1 MENTE
6 KLLLEISQK
15 IDGLNQEMRTEF
27 KQVND
32 RIVEVEKTM
41 VKLDEKIAGIDKRL
55 SNEETISRTAL
66 GAIVGGAALTVIK
79 YWFFPD

>member
-1 MENTE
+1 MLALQLSALKMENTE

-32 RIVEVEKTM
+32 RIVEVEKSI

-55 SNEETISRTAL
+55 S
-66 GAIVGGAALTVIK
+66 
-79 YWFFPD
+79 FFLR

>member
-1 MENTE
+1 MLALQPSALKMENTE

-32 RIVEVEKTM
+32 RIVEVEKSI

-55 SNEETISRTAL
+55 S
-66 GAIVGGAALTVIK
+66 
-79 YWFFPD
+79 FFLR